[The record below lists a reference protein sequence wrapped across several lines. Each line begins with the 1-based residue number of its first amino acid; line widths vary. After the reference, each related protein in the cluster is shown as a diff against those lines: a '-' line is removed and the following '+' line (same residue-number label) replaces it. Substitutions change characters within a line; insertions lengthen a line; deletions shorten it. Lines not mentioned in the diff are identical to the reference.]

1 MRRTTRRIVFIFCI
15 FSMRNHSIDV
25 LKFIFA
31 IIVVIIHGDIPNTP
45 KFLVPIR
52 FVLFCFFMI
61 SGYLIEK
68 PDITQTNNSIKKS
81 INHLVKTFIYCFLIF
96 FPTYLF
102 IVYYFKQEPLFNEWN
117 IINIVVFNETPFW
130 MHFWYLS
137 AYFYLLI
144 FMYLINKIPYRNTL
158 INALPLLLI
167 VALLLGPYSELAFG
181 RNFEIFTYRNAW
193 FMGLPSFCL
202 GAIIKRTQIYK
213 YISSNILFSVLVIS
227 ALLPYFEARAL
238 HNYYEE
244 LYLSNILFAFFL
256 LLAVLKHPLTHPN
269 FLSNLGVNY
278 SMELYIIHPLF
289 IFFIRKCIWLNYG
302 ESGILTYLYF
312 ETPIVIILSLCVL
325 KLWHMIKAQSFE
337 TLNNNGT
344 KAKCHNESKIYDKKV
359 TK

>member
-1 MRRTTRRIVFIFCI
+1 
-15 FSMRNHSIDV
+15 MRNHSIDI
-25 LKFIFA
+25 LKFVFA
-31 IIVVIIHGDIPNTP
+31 IIVVIGHGDIPNAP
-45 KFLVPIR
+45 KYLVPIR
-52 FVLFCFFMI
+52 FALFCFFMI

-68 PDITQTNNSIKKS
+68 PDITKTNDSIKKS
-81 INHLVKTFIYCFLIF
+81 IIHLVKTFIYCFLIF

-102 IVYYFKQEPLFNEWN
+102 IVFYFKQEPLFNGWS
-117 IINIVVFNETPFW
+117 IINICVFNETPFW

-144 FMYLINKIPYRNTL
+144 FMLFFNKLPKRNTL
-158 INALPLLLI
+158 IYGIPFLLI
-167 VALLLGPYSELAFG
+167 FALVLGPYSELIL
-181 RNFEIFTYRNAW
+181 NKKFEIITYRNAW

-213 YISSNILFSVLVIS
+213 YISSKILFSALVIS
-227 ALLPYFEARAL
+227 ALLPYFEARVL
-238 HNYYEE
+238 NNYYEE
-244 LYLSNILFAFFL
+244 FYLSNILFAFFL

-289 IFFIRKCIWLNYG
+289 IFFIRKFVWLNYG

-312 ETPIVIILSLCVL
+312 EAPIVIILSLCVL
-325 KLWHMIKAQSFE
+325 KLWHMIKVQYFE
-337 TLNNNGT
+337 TQNNNGT